1 MAAWKWWNK
10 QTNPDWLVEPTEP
23 TEPVETTDAA
33 ERSSLNGSGGLSM
46 VDPLDE
52 DEGTSGLER
61 VDGSVDAGLD
71 PEVEAKQADADHP
84 DDEEGRG
91 GAHP

>member
-1 MAAWKWWNK
+1 M
-10 QTNPDWLVEPTEP
+10 EPTEP

-33 ERSSLNGSGGLSM
+33 ERSSLNGSGRLSM

-52 DEGTSGLER
+52 DAGTSSLER
-61 VDGSVDAGLD
+61 VDGSVDTGLD
-71 PEVEAKQADADHP
+71 PEVEAKQADADLP

-91 GAHP
+91 GPHP